1 MRVTIEGYHFIHA
14 VPEAVPASVPEGS
27 NERSRELQNVPGDPA
42 VPRGNSHLACGRDV
56 YGYPRGQEPGQ
67 SNGHAR
73 GQESSPAE
81 SKQTFGAEQ
90 KEPTTGEKSCFVFY
104 LAQPWLGA
112 SARLIA
118 GGVAQLQAAMLKQMT
133 ADNNGKGLQ
142 RP

>member
-1 MRVTIEGYHFIHA
+1 MVIHA
-14 VPEAVPASVPEGS
+14 AKSLVRAMVMHAVK
-27 NERSRELQNVPGDPA
+27 N
-42 VPRGNSHLACGRDV
+42 
-56 YGYPRGQEPGQ
+56 
-67 SNGHAR
+67 
-73 GQESSPAE
+73 PAE

-118 GGVAQLQAAMLKQMT
+118 GGVAQLQAAMLKQMA